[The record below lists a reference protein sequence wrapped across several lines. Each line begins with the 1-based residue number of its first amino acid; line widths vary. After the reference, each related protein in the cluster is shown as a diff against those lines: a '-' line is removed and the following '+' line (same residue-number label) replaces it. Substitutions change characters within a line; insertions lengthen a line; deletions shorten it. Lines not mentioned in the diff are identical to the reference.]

1 MIFTINSTYEFFL
14 EKHKFKGV
22 SMAPI
27 SMYGPHDHGDN
38 NDHDHNCDIDQH
50 KLQRQVIFWLLK

>member
-1 MIFTINSTYEFFL
+1 MKKIVR
-14 EKHKFKGV
+14 KHKFKGV

-27 SMYGPHDHGDN
+27 SMYEPHDHGDN